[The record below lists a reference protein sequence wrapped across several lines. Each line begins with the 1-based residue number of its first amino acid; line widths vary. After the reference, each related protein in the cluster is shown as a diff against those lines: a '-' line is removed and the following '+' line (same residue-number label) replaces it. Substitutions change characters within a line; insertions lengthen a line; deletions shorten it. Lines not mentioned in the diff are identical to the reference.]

1 MSDRFLFWAPTL
13 IWATTWHVILYQL
26 GEVAVLQ
33 SVAMRFG
40 LASLLLF
47 AFAHWRGESM
57 VFSRRQHGWL
67 LLTGA
72 VQYGFN
78 YMGTYEA
85 EKHLASG
92 LLAVLFSLMIFSNA
106 IGCALLFGQ
115 TITRRFLLSALVGV
129 VGIVL
134 IFWPDIAATRAG
146 PGVWGAVGLG
156 LMAVA
161 FASTGN
167 MLTLRLTRGGAA
179 LIPLLA
185 WSMAYGAAVLLLIA
199 AATGVEFRLDP
210 RPSYWLSLLY
220 LTVFGSVVAFLLYFK
235 LAQRQ
240 GPGRAALTGM
250 VIPPLALLMSMLL
263 EGWHPTL
270 VSGAGMLL
278 CLTGLWGATRPVLPA
293 LDSEASPHHNDQYD
307 HID

>member
-26 GEVAVLQ
+26 GEVAVLH
-33 SVAMRFG
+33 SVALRFG

-47 AFAHWRGESM
+47 AFARWRGESLA
-57 VFSRRQHGWL
+57 FSRRQHGWL

-106 IGCALLFGQ
+106 IGGALFFGQ

-146 PGVWGAVGLG
+146 PGVLGAVGLG

-161 FASTGN
+161 FASSGN
-167 MLTLRLTRGGAA
+167 MLTLRLTRAGAA

-185 WSMAYGAAVLLLIA
+185 WSMAYGSVVLLLIA
-199 AATGVEFRLDP
+199 TLNGVEFHLDP
-210 RPSYWLSLLY
+210 RPSYWFSLLY
-220 LTVFGSVVAFLLYFK
+220 LSVFGSVAAFLLYFK

-263 EGWHPTL
+263 EGWRPTL

-278 CLTGLWGATRPVLPA
+278 CLAGLWGATRPAVPVEGTQHA
-293 LDSEASPHHNDQYD
+293 
-307 HID
+307 